1 MELLMNRMALF
12 TTAALAW
19 LGTAAVAPAQTLAGY
34 NNENRIVLAL
44 RVSPAAAQAWLPA
57 PWQVEPIGSGP
68 SRGAN
73 LLVVFHTPW
82 LIQDAAGKPTAAP
95 IDRRV
100 AIEVPAKHPQTGE
113 TTEFVVR
120 VYHANPNAAPG
131 FYRVSVP
138 VTVREE
144 QAVKGSGVEPP
155 TGTETWD
162 VRDASG
168 GLLEFRLEYQGG
180 VPTRVKAEAS
190 PHSAVDPKLFQIYRI
205 DHGLDVVK
213 SVPDGINRVRQYTL
227 RVTMSELRRLFD
239 GTEQLVSASLLP
251 WYIREV
257 FRP

>member
-1 MELLMNRMALF
+1 MNQMASLFMTGALLWLG
-12 TTAALAW
+12 TPALAW
-19 LGTAAVAPAQTLAGY
+19 AQTLAGY

-44 RVSPAAAQAWLPA
+44 RVPQAAAQAWLPA
-57 PWQVEPIGSGP
+57 PWQVAPFESGP

-73 LLVVFHTPW
+73 VLVVFHTPW
-82 LIQDAAGKPTAAP
+82 LIQDAAGKPAAAA

-100 AIEVPAKHPQTGE
+100 AIEVPARNPQTGA

-144 QAVKGSGVEPP
+144 QTVKGSGLEPP
-155 TGTETWD
+155 TGSELWD
-162 VRDASG
+162 VRDARG

-180 VPTRVKAEAS
+180 VPTRVRTEAS
-190 PHSAVDPKLFQIYRI
+190 PHSAVDPNLYQIYRI
-205 DHGLDVVK
+205 DHGLDVVR
-213 SVPDGINRVRQYTL
+213 SVPDGVNRIRQYSL
-227 RVTMSELRRLFD
+227 RVTMAELRGLFD